1 MLKVQYNSNNTSIT
15 RYYKASEF
23 PYEAIIKLVQ
33 TGVTVT
39 LNSVTNME
47 LVDLSAHNTTF
58 MLDLMSPPDTKL
70 HLSEGC

>member
-1 MLKVQYNSNNTSIT
+1 MIKVQYNSNTTSIT

-39 LNSVTNME
+39 LNSVTDME
-47 LVDLSAHNTTF
+47 LADLSAHNATF
-58 MLDLMSPPDTKL
+58 MLDLMSPPDTEL